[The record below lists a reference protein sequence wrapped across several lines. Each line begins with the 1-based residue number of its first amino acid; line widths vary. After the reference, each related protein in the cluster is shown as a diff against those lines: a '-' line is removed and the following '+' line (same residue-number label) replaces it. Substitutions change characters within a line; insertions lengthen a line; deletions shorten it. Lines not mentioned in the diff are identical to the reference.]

1 MDGIPGTLTGLR
13 IRLLIITGMFSNH
26 DYSPYAFQEAEL
38 TTTTDKKEEAVKPK
52 VRRHQYRAYD
62 SGKQN
67 DCNCHISGLHKSGPG
82 YFMTE
87 LIVCFLDKT
96 ASFAVTQAHQPGRG
110 PLRITFHRLTHLHWL
125 LLALITSCHLHTSHR
140 RFLHTPGRL
149 VLYTALRPGFSHLA
163 PACIFLL
170 VGHNVC
176 LVQSFLISNDHYSL
190 GISVHQYFMTC

>member
-1 MDGIPGTLTGLR
+1 MDSIPGTLASLR
-13 IRLLIITGMFSNH
+13 IRFLIITGIH
-26 DYSPYAFQEAEL
+26 DYSPHAFLETKL
-38 TTTTDKKEEAVKPK
+38 TTTTDKKEEAIQAK
-52 VRRHQYRAYD
+52 VRQNQD
-62 SGKQN
+62 STDHSRKQN
-67 DCNCHISGLHKSGPG
+67 DSNGHISSLNEGRPG
-82 YFMTE
+82 DFMTKF
-87 LIVCFLDKT
+87 IVCFLGKT
-96 ASFAVTQAHQPGRG
+96 ADFAITQAHQPPRG